1 MVVVW
6 PMGYLLR
13 FCFLGLGCATSDV
26 MKIVSAATV
35 EIFYKIMRMLY
46 RVFNVL
52 NSPVIAANRDFREL
66 RTPTGI
72 WTRCWPNWW
81 LANLNIPDAG
91 TESSDRFSRQLVRR
105 WRILECWAARL
116 PWWWRQWPLKR
127 RRTYVR
133 LHLATSQRIVIC

>member
-1 MVVVW
+1 VVVW

-72 WTRCWPNWW
+72 
-81 LANLNIPDAG
+81 
-91 TESSDRFSRQLVRR
+91 
-105 WRILECWAARL
+105 
-116 PWWWRQWPLKR
+116 
-127 RRTYVR
+127 
-133 LHLATSQRIVIC
+133 